1 LDYCLVA
8 KANRRFSSL
17 NINSLPKVIS
27 DRAVPHLL
35 KGIVLPTADAGRLA
49 VPVIVTGTW
58 PQIVIREASM
68 YRSEEEKITDV
79 MIGEAVLTLL
89 KSESPISSNA
99 LIAQLEA
106 MAGETDDAT
115 KLQAIKVAIVEVQKG
130 IASANSRRRVDL
142 PERDNHRLNND
153 GPPEGSKKH

>member
-1 LDYCLVA
+1 
-8 KANRRFSSL
+8 
-17 NINSLPKVIS
+17 
-27 DRAVPHLL
+27 
-35 KGIVLPTADAGRLA
+35 
-49 VPVIVTGTW
+49 
-58 PQIVIREASM
+58 M

-115 KLQAIKVAIVEVQKG
+115 KLQAIKVAIVEV
-130 IASANSRRRVDL
+130 
-142 PERDNHRLNND
+142 
-153 GPPEGSKKH
+153 

>member
-1 LDYCLVA
+1 
-8 KANRRFSSL
+8 
-17 NINSLPKVIS
+17 
-27 DRAVPHLL
+27 
-35 KGIVLPTADAGRLA
+35 
-49 VPVIVTGTW
+49 
-58 PQIVIREASM
+58 M